1 MNEQTKRRLD
11 EQFGKVGFEKALPG
25 MDLVEVTDGRARVR
39 LTVTDALVN
48 VNGTLHGGVV
58 ATLVDVVGTVALM
71 AADRD
76 GRSGVST
83 DLNVSWFAP
92 GPKGASVLVEATVL
106 KIGKTLGFVTVDLRR
121 ESDGVLMAQGRM
133 TKYMG

>member
-25 MDLVEVTDGRARVR
+25 MELVEVTDGRARVR